1 MTIFQFNRKY
11 CLILYTIYGFDDFDL
26 IYVYVQVFFL
36 IMKTFDVTWFAA
48 IVLLHTGPVLSQLFN
63 PQNSGQGLSPNGR
76 LDISQF
82 ILPGNKIY
90 PSVSLNIY
98 NHKMSYW
105 LWLLPQDTII
115 WGFLNIVHTPFFTCL
130 LFTPFYTCPLPHSS
144 FVLYLT

>member
-11 CLILYTIYGFDDFDL
+11 CLILYTIYVFDDFDL

-82 ILPGNKIY
+82 ILTGNKIY

-98 NHKMSYW
+98 IIIKCLIDYDFYHKIQLYEAFSTSFIHLSSLVFY
-105 LWLLPQDTII
+105 LP
-115 WGFLNIVHTPFFTCL
+115 
-130 LFTPFYTCPLPHSS
+130 LFTL
-144 FVLYLT
+144 VLFPIRLLSCI

>member
-11 CLILYTIYGFDDFDL
+11 CLILYTIYVFDDFDL

-98 NHKMSYW
+98 NHKMSYCYDFYHKIQ
-105 LWLLPQDTII
+105 LYEAFSTSFIHLSSLVFYLP
-115 WGFLNIVHTPFFTCL
+115 
-130 LFTPFYTCPLPHSS
+130 LFTLVVYPIRLLSCI
-144 FVLYLT
+144 